1 MTDPNGSDRPEG
13 PAQIQ
18 LYNTMTRRKEPFET
32 IDSGKVRMY
41 VCGVTP
47 YASAHIGHGM
57 SAIVFDV
64 IRRYLEHRG
73 YSVRHAVNF
82 TDVDDKII
90 ARANREG
97 VDPLALVNRLIEEWL
112 IETDGLGI
120 KRATVYPRVSEE
132 VGPIISFV
140 EGLIAK
146 GHAYV
151 VEGDVYFRV
160 RKFPGYGK
168 LSHRSLDDL
177 LAGARIEVDERKDDP
192 LDFALW
198 KAAKPGEPSWDSPW
212 GPGRPGWHIECSAM
226 SATYLDGE
234 MDIHGGGADL
244 IFPHHENEIAQ
255 SEAYLGHEPF
265 ARYWVHNGLLQ
276 LGGEK
281 MSKSI
286 GNLVPL
292 RELLDRGLAP
302 AFRLMVLQS
311 HYRAPLTYT
320 EEGLLAAE
328 RGLERLR
335 VAASPGPVLPE
346 DGTKDDPGA
355 AAELELLIEEAP
367 ARFYAGMGDDF
378 DTPRAVAALFE
389 LGRAINRARDA
400 GVAPDRLEAA
410 RTTLIGLADVLG
422 LDLAARETAAGDA
435 KPFVD
440 LLVQIRQ
447 ELREAKQWALS
458 DRIRDGLRELGV
470 VVEDG
475 PAGSTWKRA

>member
-1 MTDPNGSDRPEG
+1 MTDHNGVGHPDDRP
-13 PAQIQ
+13 QIRI
-18 LYNTMTRRKEPFET
+18 YNTMTRRTEPFET
-32 IDSGKVRMY
+32 LEPGKVRMY

-73 YSVRHAVNF
+73 YQVRHAVNF

-97 VDPLALVNRLIEEWL
+97 EDPQKLADRLVEEWL
-112 IETDGLGI
+112 AETDALGI
-120 KRATVYPRVSEE
+120 KRATVYPRVTQEI
-132 VGPIISFV
+132 GPIVDFV
-140 EGLIAK
+140 KGLVEK
-146 GHAYV
+146 GYAYE
-151 VEGDVYFRV
+151 VEGDVYYRV

-168 LSHRSLDDL
+168 LSHRSLDEL
-177 LAGARIEVDERKDDP
+177 LSGARIEVDERKADP

-198 KAAKPGEPSWDSPW
+198 KAAKPGEPAWDSPW

-286 GNLVPL
+286 GNLVPIP
-292 RELLDRGLAP
+292 EIVQRGLAP

-320 EEGLLAAE
+320 EEGLQAAE
-328 RGLERLR
+328 RGLDRLR
-335 VAASPGPVLPE
+335 
-346 DGTKDDPGA
+346 A
-355 AAELELLIEEAP
+355 AAAADATATVSDSEQGGGDLGAVLLDTREK
-367 ARFYAGMGDDF
+367 FYAAMDDDF
-378 DTPRAVAALFE
+378 DTPGAIAALFD
-389 LGRAINRARDA
+389 LGRAINRARTH
-400 GVAPDRLEAA
+400 GAPADQVEPA
-410 RTTLIGLADVLG
+410 RQTLIELTGVLG
-422 LDLAARETAAGDA
+422 LDLAEPVRAAGDA
-435 KPFVD
+435 APFIE
-440 LLVQIRQ
+440 LLVQVRQ
-447 ELREAKQWALS
+447 ELRSANQWALS
-458 DRIRDGLRELGV
+458 DRIRDGLREQGV
-470 VVEDG
+470 IVEDG
-475 PAGSTWKRA
+475 PTGSTWKRG